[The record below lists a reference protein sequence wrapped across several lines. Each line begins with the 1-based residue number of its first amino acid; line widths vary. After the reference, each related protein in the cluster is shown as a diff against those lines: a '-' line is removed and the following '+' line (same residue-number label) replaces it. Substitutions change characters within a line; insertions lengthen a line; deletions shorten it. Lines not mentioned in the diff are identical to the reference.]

1 VTAAAVRNL
10 STLGWRVEEAD
21 PGFDDPAEV
30 ANAFRHP
37 GLAAF
42 VGDDFEGDRARM
54 DPSLVVL
61 IESGRRMTA
70 VDVARAA
77 VKRHALWAE
86 LDRFFS
92 RYELLATPAI
102 AVPPFPVG
110 QAPPAEIDGRAV
122 GPRGWIAFTYPFNL
136 SGLPAIVVPAGF
148 TATGL
153 PVGLQLVGRRLDD
166 ARLLQAAAAFEA
178 AAPWADRW
186 PPVASIP

>member
-1 VTAAAVRNL
+1 
-10 STLGWRVEEAD
+10 
-21 PGFDDPAEV
+21 
-30 ANAFRHP
+30 
-37 GLAAF
+37 
-42 VGDDFEGDRARM
+42 
-54 DPSLVVL
+54 
-61 IESGRRMTA
+61 MTA

-186 PPVASIP
+186 PPVLSIP